1 LRRGCELFYFS
12 GKYECD
18 FLVKD
23 NLKIKEAI
31 QVTYALNNEN
41 YNSLR
46 EDDNPVLML
55 IKFEYFNKAFK
66 KQSVSAKISF
76 VDTDYS

>member
-1 LRRGCELFYFS
+1 LLENIVFIELLRRGCELFYFS

-46 EDDNPVLML
+46 EDDNPGLML
-55 IKFEYFNKAFK
+55 IKFEYF
-66 KQSVSAKISF
+66 S
-76 VDTDYS
+76 